1 MDYLKGFNAL
11 SKLTSY
17 FNRSFLGQ
25 CPLTIL
31 TLVLV
36 AYKLHIPSQESNAKE
51 SQFSKLRRID
61 FLGAI
66 LFPVSLVCGLLILE
80 LIGQRMPWN
89 DPVILILLGTSLVT
103 GYSFLLVE
111 SFWAKEPIFP
121 LRLLRNRD
129 VVTSYI
135 NLGFQSGAQIA
146 VSPPRGT
153 YRALTYA
160 THR

>member
-1 MDYLKGFNAL
+1 M
-11 SKLTSY
+11 
-17 FNRSFLGQ
+17 
-25 CPLTIL
+25 

-36 AYKLHIPSQESNAKE
+36 AYKLQISSEQAGAKE
-51 SQFSKLRRID
+51 SHFSKLRRID

-66 LFPVSLVCGLLILE
+66 LFPTSLVCGLLVLQ
-80 LIGQRMPWN
+80 LAGQHTSWN
-89 DPVILILLGTSLVT
+89 DPTILVLLGASLVS

-146 VSPPRGT
+146 VSVP
-153 YRALTYA
+153 
-160 THR
+160 